1 MRRRDQPSS
10 SRRGSRAAKD
20 PEEMVAVAQV
30 AAWRDAWKAGASFV
44 TLELVSQHVHRPLE
58 WVREH
63 WDDDP
68 HTAIADGG
76 AAAAAAMYSEPPHE
90 RKCSIALS
98 DCCERPPYT

>member
-1 MRRRDQPSS
+1 M
-10 SRRGSRAAKD
+10 KD

-30 AAWRDAWKAGASFV
+30 AAWRDAWKAGATFV

-63 WDDDP
+63 WDDNP
-68 HTAIADGG
+68 RSAIPVGG
-76 AAAAAAMYSEPPHE
+76 VAAPEYAEPPHE
-90 RKCSIALS
+90 RKCSMALS